1 MPSEAMPSTAATA
14 NSLAPERGESSAA
27 VVALMPTFLAIAW
40 LVSKAQWYWNHRPD
54 MQFGWIVLM
63 LCAFV
68 IWDQWAKRPRPA
80 WRMNPLFVL
89 AGVAGL
95 AVLFVMQL
103 YQAAFGLMPA
113 VMMGLTVGAYAVAT
127 ANIHYVYG
135 WAGLRFYAFPLLF
148 FLIAL
153 PLPSFIYTPLVNG
166 LQQKIASANVEI
178 LNLIG
183 IPAQRSGS
191 LIELPNGTV
200 GVNEACSGIRSLQS
214 TVMATLFIG
223 YLTLQRRFL
232 QIALLFCGVFFAIA
246 GNLVRSLYLSLTANS
261 KGVAAVEKVHDSAGW
276 TILLFTA
283 VSVALTAWLFNL
295 LEKRVALEQ
304 AKVQPPGAPS

>member
-1 MPSEAMPSTAATA
+1 MSSAAATA
-14 NSLAPERGESSAA
+14 RTISPTRNESSSTLL
-27 VVALMPTFLAIAW
+27 ALMPTLLAFAW

-68 IWDQWAKRPRPA
+68 IWDQWAKRPAPA
-80 WRMNPLFVL
+80 WRVNLLFVL
-89 AGVAGL
+89 CGL
-95 AVLFVMQL
+95 GGLGILFVMQL

-113 VMMGLTVGAYAVAT
+113 VMMGLTVGAYGVAA

-135 WAGLRFYAFPLLF
+135 WGGLRFYAFPLFF

-166 LQQKIASANVEI
+166 LQQKVATANVEI

-183 IPAQRSGS
+183 IPARRSGS

-214 TVMATLFIG
+214 TIMATLFIG

-232 QIALLFCGVFFAIA
+232 QIALLLCGVFFAIG
-246 GNLVRSLYLSLTANS
+246 GNLVRSLYLSLTANA
-261 KGVAAVEKVHDSAGW
+261 KGIGAVEKVHDSAGW

-283 VSVALTAWLFNL
+283 GSVALTAWLFSL
-295 LEKRVALEQ
+295 LEKRVAREQ
-304 AKVQPPGAPS
+304 AKLQAAAPS

>member
-1 MPSEAMPSTAATA
+1 MSSATA
-14 NSLAPERGESSAA
+14 TVQTISPAGKEFPSPL
-27 VVALMPTFLAIAW
+27 VALMPTFLAFSW

-68 IWDQWAKRPRPA
+68 IWDQWARRPAPA
-80 WRMNPLFVL
+80 WRVNLLFVL
-89 AGVAGL
+89 CGLAGL
-95 AVLFVMQL
+95 GILFVMQL

-113 VMMGLTVGAYAVAT
+113 VMMGLTVGAYAVAA

-166 LQQKIASANVEI
+166 LQQKIATANVEI

-183 IPAQRSGS
+183 IPARRSGS

-214 TVMATLFIG
+214 TIMATLFIG
-223 YLTLQRRFL
+223 YLTLKRRFL
-232 QIALLFCGVFFAIA
+232 QIALLLCGVFFAIA
-246 GNLVRSLYLSLTANS
+246 GNLVRSLYLSLTANAQ
-261 KGVAAVEKVHDSAGW
+261 GIGAVEKVHDSAGW

-283 VSVALTAWLFNL
+283 VSVALTAWLFSL
-295 LEKRVALEQ
+295 LEKRVAREAAKLQ
-304 AKVQPPGAPS
+304 AGGAPS